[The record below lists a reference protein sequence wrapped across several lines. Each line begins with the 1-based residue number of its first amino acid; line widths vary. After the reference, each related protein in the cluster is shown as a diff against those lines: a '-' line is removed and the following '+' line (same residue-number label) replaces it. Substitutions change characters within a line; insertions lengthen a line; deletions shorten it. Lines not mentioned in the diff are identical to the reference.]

1 MEKRNELPSFEIIYS
16 DHSKMVFNLC
26 LNYLKNEAV
35 AEDLTQEVFVK
46 IYHKMDTFHADAQL
60 KTWIYRLTIN
70 TCLDFLRAQKSKK
83 RFGFLFSLSRSQ
95 TEYDKA
101 LTEFN
106 HPGVLLEHK
115 ERTAQVFKLIDQL
128 PDRQKTALL
137 LHVTEGLNLEEIAE
151 IMSATPKAIE
161 SLLGRARVTLKKN
174 RINEGNS

>member
-16 DHSKMVFNLC
+16 DHSKMVYNLC
-26 LNYLKNEAV
+26 LNYLKNETL

-46 IYHKMDTFHADAQL
+46 IYHKIDTFQADAQL

-70 TCLDFLRAQKSKK
+70 KCLDFLRAQKRKK

-95 TEYDKA
+95 SEYYKA

-115 ERTAQVFKLIDQL
+115 EATEKIFALIDQL

-137 LHVTEGLNLEEIAE
+137 LHVTEGLNLKEIAE
-151 IMSATPKAIE
+151 IMDTTPKAIE
-161 SLLGRARVTLKKN
+161 SLIGRARVTLKIN
-174 RINEGNS
+174 RFNEGND